1 MLIRIQLRSARY
13 SAVLQ
18 LIFAAIFLVPRASG
32 SSLEPTT
39 EAQDFA
45 AATGI
50 CRGRVVSVE
59 GFRHPSRGGI
69 FTRVRLE
76 LLESIKGSFPKTLT
90 IVQRGGVVEGEGE
103 STGMGVDFRPG
114 DEYLLFLGKRSD
126 GTLAVLRGSNGAI
139 LLRSKTIS
147 VTNAASD
154 KLSRLRSLTRQKRL
168 TPARITAGEDFA
180 EVQGFAVTT
189 SVVPADAAGLFTDG
203 YGIPSRFIAGD
214 RGEPIG
220 YLVDA
225 GVLPDGV
232 SEAVA
237 LQAVANAFAAWS
249 AATGVGFRFDGLQ
262 DFGMSPADVDNED
275 GRVRIA
281 LHDSYGEISSSTA
294 LGLGG
299 YRYLNSL
306 VTDGGAVDGL
316 EFRRTRRGYV
326 VLNHTAP
333 TLQNPQSL
341 EEVLCHEIGHVL
353 GMKHSSEN
361 PSESDPVLK
370 EAVMYYRVHADGRG
384 AVLGAYDTPIIRKA
398 YPPDDTPPFSDNR
411 IVTLVTAPSPI
422 TGIAGVNEV
431 RLAANDLQTPSGML
445 TIITNGLAEGSAAS
459 SSFVGNLLRIRQNA
473 YYSDSDV
480 DPTGTGYFHRKYVRF
495 SDGSN
500 LSPWTSVRVVAIRLD
515 SQGDGLPD
523 SWSVQHFGSTTP
535 SAVALSRPGDDRDKD
550 GFTNLQEFLMGTI
563 PVNADSRLAVRAFD
577 GRTIQWNAVPHA
589 LYTLESSADLVHWF
603 PHGWPVVPVTTDASS
618 PADPPIPSTPKK
630 FFRVRFG
637 HAP

>member
-1 MLIRIQLRSARY
+1 
-13 SAVLQ
+13 VLQ
-18 LIFAAIFLVPRASG
+18 LFFAAILIVPRVSA

-76 LLESIKGSFPKTLT
+76 LLESIKGSFPKKFT

-103 STGMGVDFRPG
+103 STGMGADFRPG
-114 DEYLLFLGKRSD
+114 DEYLLYLGKRLD
-126 GTLAVLRGSNGAI
+126 GTLAVLRGGDGAI
-139 LLRSKTIS
+139 LLRSKTII
-147 VTNAASD
+147 VTYAASD
-154 KLSRLRSLTRQKRL
+154 KLSRLRRLTRQKRL
-168 TPARITAGEDFA
+168 APARITAGEDFA
-180 EVQGFAVTT
+180 EVQGFAV
-189 SVVPADAAGLFTDG
+189 SASAVPAEAGGLFTDG
-203 YGIPSRFIAGD
+203 GGIPSRFTAGD

-220 YLVDA
+220 YFVDA
-225 GVLPDGV
+225 GMLPNGV

-249 AATGVGFRFDGLQ
+249 AATGVDFRFDGLQ
-262 DFGMSPADVDNED
+262 DFGMSPADIDNDD
-275 GRVRIA
+275 GRIRIA
-281 LHDSYGEISSSTA
+281 LHDSYGEISSSTV

-326 VLNHTAP
+326 VLNHTAA
-333 TLQNPQSL
+333 TLQNTQSL
-341 EEVLCHEIGHVL
+341 EQVLCHEIGHVL

-431 RLAANDLQTPSGML
+431 RLVANDLQTPSDTL
-445 TIITNGLAEGSAAS
+445 TIITNGLTEGSAAS
-459 SSFVGNLLRIRQNA
+459 SSFVGNLMRVHQKA
-473 YYSDSDV
+473 YNSDSDV
-480 DPTGTGYFHRKYVRF
+480 DPAGTSYFHRKYVRF

-500 LSPWTSVRVVAIRLD
+500 LSPWTIVRVVAIRRD

-523 SWSVQHFGSTTP
+523 SWSLQHFGSSTP
-535 SAVALSRPGDDRDKD
+535 SAAALSRPGDDRDKD
-550 GFTNLQEFLMGTI
+550 GFTNLQEFLMGTV
-563 PVNADSRLAVRAFD
+563 PVNADSRLSVRSFD
-577 GRTIQWNAVPHA
+577 GQTIQWSASPYA
-589 LYTLESSADLVHWF
+589 LYTLESSTNFVSWVPFGL
-603 PHGWPVVPVTTDASS
+603 PVVSTSTNASTRVDLLPS
-618 PADPPIPSTPKK
+618 PATPRQ
-630 FFRVRFG
+630 FLRVRFG
-637 HAP
+637 HRSP